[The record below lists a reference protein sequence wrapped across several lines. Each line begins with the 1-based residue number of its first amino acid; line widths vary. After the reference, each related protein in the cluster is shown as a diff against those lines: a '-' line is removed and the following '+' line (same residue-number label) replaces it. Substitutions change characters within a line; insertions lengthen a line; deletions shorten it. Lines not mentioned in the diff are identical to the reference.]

1 MIVIDLVLSSAERW
15 FIVSMVSVWTL
26 VKEMKELL
34 NEQGCFEA
42 NAKPLTLHEA
52 MSNAL
57 ECYLAI
63 EEQFKESKDERI

>member
-1 MIVIDLVLSSAERW
+1 
-15 FIVSMVSVWTL
+15 MVSVWAL

-34 NEQGCFEA
+34 NEQGCFEV

-57 ECYLAI
+57 EGYLAI
-63 EEQFKESKDERI
+63 KEQFRESKHE

>member
-1 MIVIDLVLSSAERW
+1 
-15 FIVSMVSVWTL
+15 MVSVWTL

-57 ECYLAI
+57 EGYLAI
-63 EEQFKESKDERI
+63 KEQFKESRDERI